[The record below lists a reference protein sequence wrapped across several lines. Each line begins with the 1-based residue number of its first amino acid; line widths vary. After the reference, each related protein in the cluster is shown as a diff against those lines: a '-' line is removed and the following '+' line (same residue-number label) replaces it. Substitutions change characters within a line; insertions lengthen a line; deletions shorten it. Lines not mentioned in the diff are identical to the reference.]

1 MDLKRLTRMF
11 LCDFHKKHFLR
22 VWKVGNLTS
31 IDQIHLVNYLWFY
44 NTTDEEGTGKFWREK
59 QYSLCNCLLRSKTF
73 DADGYLNN
81 ISDPLPGLIIKRQCS
96 EADIHIYDT
105 LYLTMT
111 YITYNST
118 GKDNE
123 KKWKDLRGPKKH

>member
-11 LCDFHKKHFLR
+11 LCDFHKKHILR

-44 NTTDEEGTGKFWREK
+44 NATEEEGTVKILKRKTILSLQLSVKIKDFWCWWVFEQYIGPITWFDHK
-59 QYSLCNCLLRSKTF
+59 KAMQWSGYPHIWYSLPHHDL
-73 DADGYLNN
+73 
-81 ISDPLPGLIIKRQCS
+81 
-96 EADIHIYDT
+96 
-105 LYLTMT
+105 
-111 YITYNST
+111 TYNST